1 MFRQRF
7 LRKNLFWLKTIVP
20 MIKKKLTGAAVL
32 LLLIASLMPFGA
44 AAQTLKQQTAR
55 HIIICIDGV
64 GISTINKLR
73 ADGRFQMFSAPSY
86 MISPFPSVT
95 NPAMSEILG
104 AAGARPT
111 AGYEDNYFDVEKNKM
126 RGGIIDRFRG
136 DRFIRGMFREL
147 FDYHPSALKSGLGYA
162 APPFSTYLEALTD
175 LIRLR
180 QKARGSSQT
189 VFFAYTGA
197 TDSLA
202 HLGGEWFLKNFL
214 KRLDETVKDIVRDSK
229 EPVTVTLFSD
239 HGNEFRKYRRVS
251 IKAALKRAGYRLEK
265 RIKDDRSVVLPQ
277 FGLIGCA
284 LLFTREANEQRLAQ
298 TAAGVEGVD
307 FATYEKEGI
316 VYIVSHNGEAII
328 EKRVDRYRYQAMKG
342 DPLDLNAVV
351 QSLAA
356 QGKVDM
362 DGFIADADWFA
373 ATDDATRP
381 DAVRRVYEGAT
392 GGVANRAN
400 VILNLRDGY
409 YNGSSLLDLFTILQA
424 THGNMS
430 QGQSYGFVMSTSSDL
445 PPYIRAEDVWQAIG
459 TPGLTKAR

>member
-1 MFRQRF
+1 
-7 LRKNLFWLKTIVP
+7 
-20 MIKKKLTGAAVL
+20 MIKKKLAGAVVL
-32 LLLIASLMPFGA
+32 VLLIASLMPFGA
-44 AAQTLKQQTAR
+44 SAQALKQQSAR

-73 ADGRFQMFSAPSY
+73 AEGRFQMFAAPSY

-95 NPAMSEILG
+95 NPAMSEILE
-104 AAGARPT
+104 AAGARPV
-111 AGYEDNYFDVEKNKM
+111 AGYEDNYFDVEQNKM

-136 DRFIRGMFREL
+136 DRFIRGTFREL

-180 QKARGSSQT
+180 QKARGSRQP
-189 VFFAYTGA
+189 VFLAYTGA

-214 KRLDETVKDIVRDSK
+214 KHLGETVKDIVRESK

-239 HGNEFRKYRRVS
+239 HGNEFRKYRRMNL
-251 IKAALKRAGYRLEK
+251 KASLRRAGFRLEK

-277 FGLIGCA
+277 FGLVGSA
-284 LLFTREANEQRLAQ
+284 MLFTREANEQRLAQ

-307 FATYEKEGI
+307 FAAYEKEGI
-316 VYIVSHNGEAII
+316 VHVLSHDGEAMI
-328 EKRVDRYRYQAMKG
+328 EKRVDRYRYKSAKG

-356 QGKVDM
+356 ERKVDA

-373 ATDDATRP
+373 ATRDGVRP

-424 THGNMS
+424 THGNMG
-430 QGQSYGFVMSTSSDL
+430 QGQSYGFVMSNSGAL

-459 TPGLTKAR
+459 APLLTKAR